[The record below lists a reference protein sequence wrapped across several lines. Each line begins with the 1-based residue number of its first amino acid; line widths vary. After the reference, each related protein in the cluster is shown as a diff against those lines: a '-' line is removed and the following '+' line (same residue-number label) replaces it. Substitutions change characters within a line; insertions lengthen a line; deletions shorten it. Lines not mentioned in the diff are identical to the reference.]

1 MNAVKVDNTRDV
13 IVKKI
18 FTSTDAGLKYLAL
31 IVCKLLK
38 IPFENFEFTL
48 GYPEV
53 SVNENVVDSKTDLF
67 IQNDTIVVNVEINN
81 QKKRTNRNKNYMYIC
96 QLILRQIKDQEI
108 YSKPLKKVY
117 QINLNS
123 FDVSRDGRFIV
134 RSKLLDEETHEEIHK
149 LLEIID
155 VNLAKLSNLDYTIV
169 KEDKGSLE
177 NLLYLFASND
187 KEKIKEVYDGDDLM
201 NKIIDEIKSQGD
213 DFDKLLF
220 YNSESIEKGDSEAEA
235 FEDGEE
241 SGKKSMI
248 LEMLR
253 RNYDID
259 EIASISKLPREKIEE
274 FRYKL

>member
-96 QLILRQIKDQEI
+96 QLILRQIKDQEN

-134 RSKLLDEETHEEIHK
+134 RNKLLDEEIHK

-187 KEKIKEVYDGDDLM
+187 TEKIKEVYDGDDLM

-241 SGKKSMI
+241 SGKKAMI

>member
-96 QLILRQIKDQEI
+96 QLILRQIKDQEN

-155 VNLAKLSNLDYTIV
+155 VNLA
-169 KEDKGSLE
+169 
-177 NLLYLFASND
+177 
-187 KEKIKEVYDGDDLM
+187 
-201 NKIIDEIKSQGD
+201 
-213 DFDKLLF
+213 
-220 YNSESIEKGDSEAEA
+220 
-235 FEDGEE
+235 
-241 SGKKSMI
+241 
-248 LEMLR
+248 
-253 RNYDID
+253 
-259 EIASISKLPREKIEE
+259 
-274 FRYKL
+274 

>member
-1 MNAVKVDNTRDV
+1 
-13 IVKKI
+13 
-18 FTSTDAGLKYLAL
+18 
-31 IVCKLLK
+31 
-38 IPFENFEFTL
+38 
-48 GYPEV
+48 
-53 SVNENVVDSKTDLF
+53 
-67 IQNDTIVVNVEINN
+67 
-81 QKKRTNRNKNYMYIC
+81 MYIC
-96 QLILRQIKDQEI
+96 QLILRQIKDQEN

-235 FEDGEE
+235 FEEGEE